1 MASVFWRKLDD
12 LYLFLQA
19 HMFRENY
26 LSDLPDTSIWGQG
39 LRKSQKL
46 ESLLGKAK
54 ELEKKY
60 EWFQAMSYY
69 EKVLNLA
76 LKDNDLT
83 KAAEFQEKIGF
94 CFFRGAFQAKSNTDF
109 RSRMK
114 LAARAYEEAV
124 ILLEKAQEE
133 GKSAQINHAKA
144 MIKFMNFW
152 LATIPSKMKEFVEDW
167 RKFEIEALKAYQKV
181 GDRLGIGITCTNL
194 AEDHFGQA
202 FSITSNW
209 VSLEQKIEEGIH
221 YGEKAIATLSEFDA
235 EHALARA
242 YIWTSFNYAIAV
254 WFGVLE
260 KKREEFG
267 KKSITYSTK
276 ALALSKRTK
285 DAYLIAYSNFV
296 SGLREWGYSLNPIS
310 AFGFFKDALK
320 YGTISKDIFL
330 ISGANIWIVF
340 NKNHILNLEENPD
353 KQREGFRKSLRYA
366 KNGIRYARI
375 FAGYPYLNFAHCTS
389 IWTHYWLS
397 LIETNPKT
405 KRILLEN
412 AVKIG
417 RQSIKDVEQWIQT
430 HPSPYIHEELATF
443 TSVMYRLSRL
453 KVKVN
458 KKRLLLEEASKYAE
472 ILCKM
477 SQQVA
482 PHAYWNYANAENN
495 RALIQAALA
504 EIEQNPEKKRILLE
518 NAVLFMENCFD
529 LVAKDLKGITPG
541 WKIHFIARYYYWFG
555 GILEQLYLLT
565 KDKMILDR
573 AIEVYMN
580 AAESCNKAELTTRE
594 AEAYWQKAKLHD
606 LFGDYLEAARSYEVA
621 NKSYNI
627 AGEKIPQ
634 LKEFYKDYSLY
645 MQAWSQIE
653 QARYSHSIE
662 DYEEAKQHYEQ
673 AAKLHESTS
682 SWSYLAPNYLAWS
695 YMEESEGLSRKE
707 STQQAKQTF
716 QKAYEQFC
724 NAEESLKQKLEE
736 ITSADE
742 NKMTQKLF
750 EASDLRRKYC
760 QARILM
766 EDAKLFDREGKSLQS
781 SRGYG
786 KAAQKISAIADK
798 LDVEAE
804 RKELKYVAILC
815 QAWEKM
821 TNAEE
826 TTSSES
832 YLKAAS
838 LFEQAK
844 EHCFTRKAS
853 LWALGNSNFCR
864 GLAAGVQYQTS
875 LELSEHAKAKS
886 FMKSAATNYSQ
897 AGFKNASEYARA
909 TQRLFDAYAFMNQAE
924 NELDQEK
931 RSKQYQMAENL
942 LQIAAVS
949 FMKAKQ
955 PEKTAQVQKILA
967 NVREEKVLAISLSQ
981 VMQAPT
987 IASTTQSFT
996 APTPTS
1002 EVSVGLESF
1011 QHANVQA
1018 NLVTHIKDVKV
1029 GESFCLSV
1037 EFVNAGREPALLM
1050 RVDDFVPHDFV
1061 VVKKPEIYRIEES
1074 CLNMKG
1080 KQLAPLKLVEVKLVL
1095 QPSKKGNYKLN
1106 PSVHYLDELGQKKS
1120 LQLKTLEI
1128 KVEEVVL
1135 GDRVSTGTQELDSLL
1150 LGGVPEGYAVAL
1162 TGPPSD
1168 EREILIK
1175 NFLESGTNNDEIVF
1189 YVATEAIGMEHLLEN
1204 PNFFLFLCNPK
1215 PKTQVPNIANVFKL
1229 RSKTDI
1235 TNLSISL
1242 AKAYRNIET
1251 SKKKRICVEIV
1262 SDVLISYKAEA
1273 TRRWS
1278 SELIT
1283 DLGSKGFTML
1293 AVMDPST
1300 HPTDQANAVLNLFDG
1315 EIELMQKEDPLEC
1328 KKSVRV
1334 KKLRNQ
1340 DYIKNPICLTI

>member
-1 MASVFWRKLDD
+1 
-12 LYLFLQA
+12 
-19 HMFRENY
+19 MFRENY
-26 LSDLPDTSIWGQG
+26 LSDLLDTCIWGQG

-46 ESLLGKAK
+46 EPLLGKAK

-60 EWFQAMSYY
+60 DWLGATDFY
-69 EKVLNLA
+69 EKAIAAA
-76 LKDNDLT
+76 LGMKDFLSVV
-83 KAAEFQEKIGF
+83 EFWERIGF
-94 CFFRGAFQAKSNTDF
+94 CFYRAALQAELPEDF
-109 RSRMK
+109 RRRMK
-114 LAARAYEEAV
+114 LAVGAYEQAV
-124 ILLEKAQEE
+124 MLFEKVEE
-133 GKSAQINHAKA
+133 DGKRAKINHLKA
-144 MIKFMNFW
+144 MVAFTSFW
-152 LATIPSKMKEFVEDW
+152 LATIPSEKKELIDEWW
-167 RKFEIEALKAYQKV
+167 RLEIEALKDYEKANDQLTV
-181 GDRLGIGITCTNL
+181 ARICNNLLDGCRDRIQVESEWSELKK
-194 AEDHFGQA
+194 
-202 FSITSNW
+202 S
-209 VSLEQKIEEGIH
+209 IEECIFF
-221 YGEKAIATLSEFDA
+221 GEKAIKALSAVDNEY
-235 EHALARA
+235 ELARA
-242 YIWTSFNYAIAV
+242 YCWETFYYTFACWLRVIE
-254 WFGVLE
+254 G
-260 KKREEFG
+260 RRQEFG
-267 KKSITYSTK
+267 QKSLNYGKK
-276 ALALSKRTK
+276 ALKLSENTK
-285 DAYLIAYSNFV
+285 DAYLIGHSYMNA
-296 SGLREWGYSLNPIS
+296 GLAEWSYTNNPFT
-310 AFGFFKDALK
+310 ALKFFKVARK
-320 YGTISKDIFL
+320 YGEIAKDIFL
-330 ISGANIWIVF
+330 IAMASIWMVF
-340 NKNHILNLEENPD
+340 QNNHVTNLEEDPD
-353 KQREGFRKSLRYA
+353 KQRKGFRKSIEYA
-366 KNGIRYARI
+366 QDAIDHFRI
-375 FAGYPYLNFAHCTS
+375 FNSYPYLPFAIGGYSRS
-389 IWTHYWLS
+389 IMLLA
-397 LIETNPKT
+397 LIETNYENKCN
-405 KRILLEN
+405 LLDK

-417 RQSIKDVEQWIQT
+417 HDNMEDNAQWINT
-430 HPSPYIHEELATF
+430 NPTLIILETLTTF
-443 TSVMYRLSRL
+443 VVILYKLSEMEI
-453 KVKVN
+453 KVN
-458 KKRLLLEEASKYAE
+458 KKKQVLEEASKYSE
-472 ILCKM
+472 KEFNIRQRI
-477 SQQVA
+477 S
-482 PHAYWNYANAENN
+482 PFDYWNNSHNQKN
-495 RALIQAALA
+495 RALIQADIAK
-504 EIEQNPEKKRILLE
+504 IETQHKKKRNLLE
-518 NAVLFMENCFD
+518 KAVSTMDNCLK
-529 LVAKDLKGITPG
+529 LVEKDLKDIPLG
-541 WKIHFIARYYYWFG
+541 WKNRYVASYYFWFG

-565 KDKMILDR
+565 KDKKTLNR
-573 AIEVYMN
+573 AIEAYKD
-580 AAESCNKAELTTRE
+580 AIKIYNKAKLTTRE
-594 AEAYWQKAKLHD
+594 AESYWQVAKVHD
-606 LFGDYLEAARSYEVA
+606 YLGDSLEAARNYEKAAEVY
-621 NKSYNI
+621 KL

-662 DYEEAKQHYEQ
+662 DYEEAKQHYER

-682 SWSYLAPNYLAWS
+682 SWSYLTPNYLAWS
-695 YMEESEGLSRKE
+695 YMEGSEGLSRKE
-707 STQQAKQTF
+707 STGQAKQTF

-742 NKMTQKLF
+742 KEMTQKLF

-766 EDAKLFDREGKSLQS
+766 EDAKLLDREGKHLQS

-786 KAAQKISAIADK
+786 KAAQNISAIADK

-826 TTSSES
+826 TTSSKS
-832 YLKAAS
+832 YLKAAT

-844 EHCFTRKAS
+844 EHCFTKKAS

-942 LQIAAVS
+942 LQIAAGS

-967 NVREEKVLAISLSQ
+967 NVREEKALAISLSQ
-981 VMQAPT
+981 VMQAPS

-996 APTPTS
+996 APSPTS

-1018 NLVTHIKDVKV
+1018 NLITVAKEVKV

-1037 EFVNAGREPALLM
+1037 EFVNAGREPALLT
-1050 RVDDFVPHDFV
+1050 RVEDFVPQDFV
-1061 VVKKPEIYRIEES
+1061 VVKKPEIYRIEETV
-1074 CLNMKG
+1074 LNMKG

-1106 PSVHYLDELGQKKS
+1106 PRVHYLDELGQNKS

-1150 LGGVPEGYAVAL
+1150 LGGVPKGYAVAL

-1215 PKTQVPNIANVFKL
+1215 PKTEVPNIANVFKL

-1251 SKKKRICVEIV
+1251 SKKKKICVEIV

-1273 TRRWS
+1273 TRRWI

-1315 EIELMQKEDPLEC
+1315 EIELTQKEDPLEY